1 MIQLDSKQKVII
13 LLLVSALLFGGGYR
27 LAQFKER
34 AACSPAPVLEQ
45 SGSAPAAVSKEILV
59 HVAGAVEKPGVH
71 KLWQG
76 ARVIDAVKAAG
87 PLPQAS
93 LDSLRLAAPV
103 SDGQTIIVPDKSA
116 PNALNPPQAG
126 TGIQG
131 ASVSLAGTQAGT
143 GSLININTA
152 SPEELDTLPGI
163 GPALAQRIIQYRETH
178 GPFQTVEDLKKVSGI
193 GEKNFEKLKDKI
205 TVY

>member
-1 MIQLDSKQKVII
+1 MIQLDSKQKLII
-13 LLLVSALLFGGGYR
+13 LALAGALLFGGGYR

-34 AACSPAPVLEQ
+34 ASNPVPVLEQ
-45 SGSAPAAVSKEILV
+45 PGSVTAAAPKEILV

-76 ARVIDAVKAAG
+76 ARVMDAVTAAG
-87 PLPQAS
+87 PLPGAS

-103 SDGQTIIVPDKSA
+103 SDGQTVIVPARGSPGSLSPPPAGSA
-116 PNALNPPQAG
+116 AQ
-126 TGIQG
+126 
-131 ASVSLAGTQAGT
+131 
-143 GSLININTA
+143 SLININTA
-152 SPEELDTLPGI
+152 GPEELDTLPGI

-178 GPFQTVEDLKKVSGI
+178 GPFQTVEDIKKVSGI
-193 GEKNFEKLKDKI
+193 GEKSFEKLKDKI

>member
-1 MIQLDSKQKVII
+1 MIQLDFKQKVII
-13 LLLVSALLFGGGYR
+13 LTLVGALLFGGGYR

-34 AACSPAPVLEQ
+34 APQPAPVLEQ
-45 SGSAPAAVSKEILV
+45 PGSAVVAPPKEILV

-71 KLWQG
+71 RLWQG
-76 ARVIDAVKAAG
+76 ARVIDAVSAAG
-87 PLPQAS
+87 PLPGAS

-103 SDGQTIIVPDKSA
+103 SDGQTVIVPDKSA
-116 PNALNPPQAG
+116 VSATSSLKTGAGVQGTAASTAGSQAG
-126 TGIQG
+126 GG
-131 ASVSLAGTQAGT
+131 ALV
-143 GSLININTA
+143 NINTA
-152 SPEELDTLPGI
+152 GPEELDTLPGI

-193 GEKNFEKLKDKI
+193 GEKSFEKLKDKI